1 MALLLLRKKAATN
14 IYNKDGQTAFDLVD
28 VDSRNIFDSKS
39 PEFERIISS
48 NLHPVAKLQNKEM
61 EENEGGCSL
70 M

>member
-1 MALLLLRKKAATN
+1 MLRKKAATN

-28 VDSRNIFDSKS
+28 VESRNIFDSKS

-48 NLHPVAKLQNKEM
+48 KCQTVAKLQNKEM
-61 EENEGGCSL
+61 EENEGGCSV